1 MMKWNDFQTSSKHL
15 IILIPIFFLFMF
27 INAGI
32 YLPIH
37 NSCIDSQKENFTIS
51 YFGSLQYLQTVAFT
65 IGYGHITPMCHLGKA
80 YTFIF
85 AYVTIPLVFYI
96 LLILGRKILDLIL
109 FLETKIFKD
118 PLKLTRMATILAV
131 DFFIFIIFLLI
142 PAGIITQIEPCMSY
156 GDVLWYVFATITTIG
171 FGDVIAAA
179 GYDHG
184 DECEKDYVEYDFY
197 HQENFFWVSKMGFL
211 IVSLSFMVA
220 SLILKYETI
229 LENFYSPLERRF
241 GNKQLLDNEYSVN
254 SVEEIVMDNPTR
266 P

>member
-51 YFGSLQYLQTVAFT
+51 YFGSLQYLQTVGFT

-109 FLETKIFKD
+109 
-118 PLKLTRMATILAV
+118 
-131 DFFIFIIFLLI
+131 
-142 PAGIITQIEPCMSY
+142 
-156 GDVLWYVFATITTIG
+156 YVFATITTIG

-211 IVSLSFMVA
+211 IVSLSFVVA

-229 LENFYSPLERRF
+229 LENFYNPLERRF